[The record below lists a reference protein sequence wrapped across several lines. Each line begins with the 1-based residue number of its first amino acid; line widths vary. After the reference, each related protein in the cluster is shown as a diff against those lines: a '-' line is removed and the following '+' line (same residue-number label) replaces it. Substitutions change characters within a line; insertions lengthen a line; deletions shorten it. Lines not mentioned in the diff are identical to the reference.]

1 MLCSILFIHRALSG
15 AVGQERQPATVNKST
30 PTHLLSLHPPNPPGV
45 LDSLRVTFLLR
56 FYSFRFLL
64 FRASGGT
71 PDPEPS
77 KNPVT

>member
-1 MLCSILFIHRALSG
+1 MLCSILFIHRAPSG

-56 FYSFRFLL
+56 SYFFVSHFFALVEEPL
-64 FRASGGT
+64 TLDPPKT
-71 PDPEPS
+71 P
-77 KNPVT
+77 